1 MPKGFRSCPDCCEHV
16 PLHTKVCPGCFCS
29 MRGWPGRPRGSSS
42 EKDYG
47 VGREGKRPFGTTA
60 EREFGV
66 GKEGG
71 RPEGTMAE
79 RGIGVGRE
87 GGRSEGTM
95 TERRVEVGREGGRPE
110 GTSERA
116 WFKVGGQARPSVCL
130 HIMWISGCVKHF
142 PQPGAKIHYM
152 PSKYLRV
159 RLHS

>member
-16 PLHTKVCPGCFCS
+16 PLRTKVCPGCFYS
-29 MRGWPGRPRGSSS
+29 MRGRPGRPSGSSS

-47 VGREGKRPFGTTA
+47 VGMEGKRTFGTTA

-79 RGIGVGRE
+79 RGFGVGRE
-87 GGRSEGTM
+87 GGRSEGT
-95 TERRVEVGREGGRPE
+95 
-110 GTSERA
+110 SERA
-116 WFKVGGQARPSVCL
+116 GFKVGGQARPSVCL

-142 PQPGAKIHYM
+142 PQPGAKIHHM

-159 RLHS
+159 RLHNEMK